1 MAFRRGL
8 SVRRAASAVV
18 FAAATLVFGI
28 ASPANAG
35 TSGAQETAKCGNLS
49 NGEVCIIGPDTGRT
63 GTYRTEYCKSSGS
76 GDVYVQLGYQ
86 IAYDGSDYSDLSA
99 RIMDSPLYGVWAGS
113 CTSYSRHLN
122 VSSDNCVRGIMKW
135 QDYTYISKWHC

>member
-1 MAFRRGL
+1 M
-8 SVRRAASAVV
+8 
-18 FAAATLVFGI
+18 
-28 ASPANAG
+28 
-35 TSGAQETAKCGNLS
+35 
-49 NGEVCIIGPDTGRT
+49 
-63 GTYRTEYCKSSGS
+63 
-76 GDVYVQLGYQ
+76 QLGYQ